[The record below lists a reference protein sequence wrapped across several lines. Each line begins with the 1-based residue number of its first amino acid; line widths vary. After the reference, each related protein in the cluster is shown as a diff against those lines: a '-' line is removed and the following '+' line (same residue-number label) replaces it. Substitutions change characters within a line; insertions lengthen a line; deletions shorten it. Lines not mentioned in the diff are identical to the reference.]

1 MRVNVLWLGAL
12 ILLLGACGS
21 LMAADSPEDEAKT
34 ELQKFQGTWVLVSGE
49 IDGKKVA
56 EEHVKQSKITFDGN
70 KMMVDTPHQSKETIV
85 ATITKLDPTKTPKE
99 MHWVRTT
106 GPNAGTTMIAIYEFE
121 GADQYKIRFDPA
133 GKTVPKEFGTTEGT
147 GHIWHTWRRVK
158 Q

>member
-1 MRVNVLWLGAL
+1 MRVKIVKLGTL
-12 ILLLGACGS
+12 LLLLGAGGA
-21 LMAADSPEDEAKT
+21 LMAADPSEDEVKA

-49 IDGKKVA
+49 MDGKKVA

-70 KMMVDTPHQSKETIV
+70 KMMVDTPHQSTETIV

-99 MHWVRTT
+99 MQWVRAT

-133 GKTVPKEFGTTEGT
+133 GKAVPKEFGTTEGT